1 MSILQPI
8 FYQLDLIIG
17 FSAPILVY
25 VLYRTKKIDKFSWY
39 IFWIGAAIGL
49 TWEIPMF
56 VGSYETTFFV
66 TLTTISPYP
75 YHYLIFMV
83 SHTLWDGGLFLL
95 GYWLVKLICK
105 SPQFDEFNVKEL
117 VILIIYGQIQEIIV
131 EIGAVSNDAWTFIA
145 YTWNPALFFFNGYP
159 ITIYPQICWLY
170 GILMFYY
177 VVLKLKPKFDEK

>member
-83 SHTLWDGGLFLL
+83 SHSLWDGGLFLL

-131 EIGAVSNDAWTFIA
+131 EIGAVSNKAWTFIV
-145 YTWNPALFFFNGYP
+145 YPWNPALFFFNGYT

-170 GILMFYY
+170 GILVFYY
-177 VVLKLKPKFDEK
+177 LVLKLKPKFDEK